1 MTAKFLHSF
10 PARNAFR
17 LVSQNKK
24 FFIVTCILQ
33 LLGIPLIMGSGM
45 LEVYYSERREL
56 THDYSSYNFNYEA
69 YMAIGCF
76 CFGIAVL
83 LGIFF
88 GINAYR
94 EEWDKSKVD
103 MLYSL
108 PLTGKQRFF
117 SDYLGGLGMYVIPY
131 IGAVLLGWIVLFIM
145 TPIVRSVMDSHE
157 IGQLNT
163 IYKYYLLI
171 TIGLF
176 FLMCLYYTISSF
188 VASCC
193 GTLFENIYTN
203 ILLNL
208 LIPGTFAAILAVI
221 TEIIDTMDFEYSW
234 EFIGYTSPIGGL
246 IYLIYLVFEKTSD
259 VYYSYGST
267 YTASAG
273 ELGDLGLVPA
283 YLRWI
288 LIIVVLTV
296 AILIL
301 AWRLYEHRK
310 AEHVG
315 KPFVYIGIYY
325 VILTAITVCILC
337 ILESG
342 IEALIPVL
350 IFSAIVYFI
359 MEVIRKR
366 GFKKFWFSAI
376 CYIITVVVALASM
389 FSISATNAFGRA
401 YYIPALASVTS
412 IKLEFEGN
420 YYDDIGYQLNFKDK
434 EIISKIQDFQKEC
447 NQNRKNHYSTQLE
460 NAIDGYY
467 ELNYNNYNNSY
478 EYYDEYYGEYYGEYY
493 EQVESAEYYDNNY
506 NNTYTYKID
515 PKYIP
520 HISSCATLGITYYT
534 ITGSAIYRTYEL
546 YADEYINLMDM
557 CIGTEVYAEANYNL
571 LKSRL
576 ENTYKQYDNNMS
588 KTYYPSKINF
598 AAAPP
603 NTNDYYRSYE
613 SEQYMQIQLSDVESN
628 LNLLTECYLQ
638 DLKNMTSEDF
648 RTSEIICNIVG
659 LPVRACNQE
668 TYALLQ
674 KWGFEEFSLYQKY
687 YSILGT
693 DTQKLDIRIYAPE
706 TYQTSS
712 LQYPSNTL
720 QAIFVKPDATNIPS
734 YQNTI
739 YSIIDLDT
747 SLQDLMQIARK
758 YYISS
763 EPCYVLVINN
773 SKYMIPSEY
782 SELAEQV
789 INNKQTNHTAS
800 PANQSNIMGIF

>member
-1 MTAKFLHSF
+1 
-10 PARNAFR
+10 
-17 LVSQNKK
+17 
-24 FFIVTCILQ
+24 
-33 LLGIPLIMGSGM
+33 
-45 LEVYYSERREL
+45 
-56 THDYSSYNFNYEA
+56 
-69 YMAIGCF
+69 
-76 CFGIAVL
+76 
-83 LGIFF
+83 
-88 GINAYR
+88 
-94 EEWDKSKVD
+94 
-103 MLYSL
+103 
-108 PLTGKQRFF
+108 
-117 SDYLGGLGMYVIPY
+117 
-131 IGAVLLGWIVLFIM
+131 
-145 TPIVRSVMDSHE
+145 
-157 IGQLNT
+157 
-163 IYKYYLLI
+163 
-171 TIGLF
+171 
-176 FLMCLYYTISSF
+176 
-188 VASCC
+188 
-193 GTLFENIYTN
+193 
-203 ILLNL
+203 
-208 LIPGTFAAILAVI
+208 VI

-246 IYLIYLVFEKTSD
+246 IYLIYLVFEKGID

-267 YTASAG
+267 YTAAGG
-273 ELGDLGLVPA
+273 ELGNLGLVPA

-288 LIIVVLTV
+288 LIIAVLTAAV
-296 AILIL
+296 LIL

-337 ILESG
+337 ILEAG

-412 IKLEFEGN
+412 VKLEFEN
-420 YYDDIGYQLNFKDK
+420 YNNNMDYELNFKDK

-447 NQNRKNHYSTQLE
+447 NQHHKNHYSTQLE
-460 NAIDGYY
+460 NAINGYY
-467 ELNYNNYNNSY
+467 ELSY
-478 EYYDEYYGEYYGEYY
+478 TYHD
-493 EQVESAEYYDNNY
+493 
-506 NNTYTYKID
+506 NTYTYNDYDYID
-515 PKYIP
+515 GEYAYNGEYAISEYDYNTNNSTYTYQVNTKNTPW
-520 HISSCATLGITYYT
+520 ISSCATLGITYYT

-546 YADEYINLMDM
+546 YTDEYINLMDM
-557 CIGTEVYAEANYNL
+557 CIGTDVYAEANYNL

-576 ENTYKQYDNNMS
+576 ENMYKQYDDNMS
-588 KTYYPSKINF
+588 KYYYPSKINF
-598 AAAPP
+598 TVAPP
-603 NTNDYYRSYE
+603 DINDYYRSYE

-628 LNLLTECYLQ
+628 LNLLTEAYQ
-638 DLKNMTSEDF
+638 RDLKNMTSEEF
-648 RTSEIICNIVG
+648 RTSEIICNILG

-720 QAIFVKPDATNIPS
+720 QNIYVKPDATNIPS

-739 YSIIDLDT
+739 YSIVDLDT
-747 SLQDLMQIARK
+747 SLQDLMQVARK
-758 YYISS
+758 HYISS
-763 EPCYVLVINN
+763 EPCYVLLMNN
-773 SKYMIPSEY
+773 SRYMIPPEY

-789 INNKQTNHTAS
+789 MNHKQTNS
-800 PANQSNIMGIF
+800 AN

>member
-1 MTAKFLHSF
+1 
-10 PARNAFR
+10 
-17 LVSQNKK
+17 
-24 FFIVTCILQ
+24 
-33 LLGIPLIMGSGM
+33 
-45 LEVYYSERREL
+45 
-56 THDYSSYNFNYEA
+56 
-69 YMAIGCF
+69 
-76 CFGIAVL
+76 
-83 LGIFF
+83 
-88 GINAYR
+88 
-94 EEWDKSKVD
+94 
-103 MLYSL
+103 
-108 PLTGKQRFF
+108 
-117 SDYLGGLGMYVIPY
+117 
-131 IGAVLLGWIVLFIM
+131 WIVLFIM

-157 IGQLNT
+157 IGELNN

-171 TIGLF
+171 SIGLF
-176 FLMCLYYTISSF
+176 FLMCLYYTISAF

-234 EFIGYTSPIGGL
+234 DFIGYTSPIGGL
-246 IYLIYLVFEKTSD
+246 IYLIYIVFEKGID

-288 LIIVVLTV
+288 LIIAVLTAAV
-296 AILIL
+296 LIL

-412 IKLEFEGN
+412 VKLEFEN
-420 YYDDIGYQLNFKDK
+420 YNNNMDYELNFKDK

-447 NQNRKNHYSTQLE
+447 NQHHKNHYSTQLE
-460 NAIDGYY
+460 NAIEGYY
-467 ELNYNNYNNSY
+467 DLSYSNNYK
-478 EYYDEYYGEYYGEYY
+478 YYDEYNGYYEYY
-493 EQVESAEYYDNNY
+493 EDIESAVYHNYDSEY
-506 NNTYTYKID
+506 NNND
-515 PKYIP
+515 YIYETNTKNRP
-520 HISSCATLGITYYT
+520 YISSCATLDITYYT
-534 ITGSAIYRTYEL
+534 VTGSAIHRIYNL
-546 YADEYINLMDM
+546 YADEYIALMDI
-557 CIGTEVYAEANYNL
+557 CVNTDVYAEANYNL
-571 LKSRL
+571 LKCRL
-576 ENTYKQYDNNMS
+576 EHAYQKYDNDMS
-588 KTYYPSKINF
+588 DPYYPSKINF
-598 AAAPP
+598 SIAPP
-603 NTNDYYRSYE
+603 DINDYYRSYE
-613 SEQYMQIQLSDVESN
+613 SEQYIQIQLSDVEAN
-628 LNLLTECYLQ
+628 LNLLTEAYQ
-638 DLKNMTSEDF
+638 RDLKNMTSEEF
-648 RTSEIICNIVG
+648 RTSEIICNILG

-720 QAIFVKPDATNIPS
+720 QNIYVKPDASNIPS

-739 YSIIDLDT
+739 YSIVDLDT
-747 SLQDLMQIARK
+747 SLQDLMQVARK
-758 YYISS
+758 HYISS
-763 EPCYVLVINN
+763 EPCYVLLMNN
-773 SKYMIPSEY
+773 SRYMIPPEY

-789 INNKQTNHTAS
+789 MNHKQTNS
-800 PANQSNIMGIF
+800 AN

>member
-1 MTAKFLHSF
+1 MTARFLHSF

-17 LVSQNKK
+17 LVNQNKK

-76 CFGIAVL
+76 CLGIAVL

-108 PLTGKQRFF
+108 PLTNKQRFF
-117 SDYLGGLGMYVIPY
+117 SNYLGGLGMYVIPY
-131 IGAVLLGWIVLFIM
+131 IGAVLLGWIVIFIM
-145 TPIVRSVMDSHE
+145 TPLVRSVIDSNSVNE
-157 IGQLNT
+157 LNM

-176 FLMCLYYTISSF
+176 FLMCLYYTISALI
-188 VASCC
+188 ASCC

-208 LIPGTFAAILAVI
+208 LIPGTFAACLVVI
-221 TEIIDTMDFEYSW
+221 TEIIDTMDFEHSW
-234 EFIGYTSPIGGL
+234 NFIGYTSPIGGL
-246 IYLIYLVFEKTSD
+246 IYLVYLVFGKGVD

-267 YTASAG
+267 YTATAG

-296 AILIL
+296 AVFIL

-315 KPFVYIGIYY
+315 RPFVYIGIYY

-337 ILESG
+337 ILEAG

-412 IKLEFEGN
+412 VKLEFEN
-420 YYDDIGYQLNFKDK
+420 YNNNMNYELNFKDK

-447 NQNRKNHYSTQLE
+447 NQHHKNHYSTQLE

-467 ELNYNNYNNSY
+467 DLNYSNNYK
-478 EYYDEYYGEYYGEYY
+478 YYDEYNGYYEYY
-493 EQVESAEYYDNNY
+493 EDIESAVHYNYDSGY
-506 NNTYTYKID
+506 NNND
-515 PKYIP
+515 YIYETNTKNRP
-520 HISSCATLGITYYT
+520 YISSCATLGITYYT
-534 ITGSAIYRTYEL
+534 MTGSAIYRTYAL

-576 ENTYKQYDNNMS
+576 ENIYQQYDNTMS
-588 KTYYPSKINF
+588 EPYYPSKINF
-598 AAAPP
+598 TAAPP
-603 NTNDYYRSYE
+603 NIIDYYRSYE
-613 SEQYMQIQLSDVESN
+613 SEQYIQIQLSDVESN
-628 LNLLTECYLQ
+628 LNLLTEAYQ
-638 DLKNMTSEDF
+638 RDLKNMTSEEF
-648 RTSEIICNIVG
+648 RTSEIICNILG

-720 QAIFVKPDATNIPS
+720 QNIYVKPDASNIPS
-734 YQNTI
+734 YENTI
-739 YSIIDLDT
+739 YSIVDLDT
-747 SLQDLMQIARK
+747 SLQDLMQVARK
-758 YYISS
+758 HYISS
-763 EPCYVLVINN
+763 KPCYVLVINN
-773 SKYMIPSEY
+773 SKYIIPLEY

-789 INNKQTNHTAS
+789 INHKQTNSAS
-800 PANQSNIMGIF
+800 QSNITDIS

>member
-17 LVSQNKK
+17 LVNQNKK

-33 LLGIPLIMGSGM
+33 LLGIPLIVGSGM
-45 LEVYYSERREL
+45 LEMYYSARREL
-56 THDYSSYNFNYEA
+56 TQGYSGYYFHSEA
-69 YMAIGCF
+69 YMMIGYLCL
-76 CFGIAVL
+76 GISVL

-108 PLTGKQRFF
+108 PLTGRQRFF

-131 IGAVLLGWIVLFIM
+131 IGAVLLGWIVTFIM
-145 TPIVRSVMDSHE
+145 TPVVRSVMDSNSVNE
-157 IGQLNT
+157 LNML
-163 IYKYYLLI
+163 YKYYLLI

-176 FLMCLYYTISSF
+176 FLMCLYYTISAL

-234 EFIGYTSPIGGL
+234 DFIGYTSPIGGL
-246 IYLIYLVFEKTSD
+246 IYLIYLVFNKGID

-296 AILIL
+296 AVLIL

-412 IKLEFEGN
+412 VKLEFEN
-420 YYDDIGYQLNFKDK
+420 HYSDNMGYELNFKDK

-447 NQNRKNHYSTQLE
+447 NQHHKNHYSKQLE

-467 ELNYNNYNNSY
+467 DLNYSNNYK
-478 EYYDEYYGEYYGEYY
+478 YYDEYNGYYEYY
-493 EQVESAEYYDNNY
+493 EDIESAVYHDSEY
-506 NNTYTYKID
+506 NNNDYTYETNTKNM
-515 PKYIP
+515 PY
-520 HISSCATLGITYYT
+520 ISSCATLGITYYT

-557 CIGTEVYAEANYNL
+557 CIGTDVYAEANYNL

-576 ENTYKQYDNNMS
+576 ENTYQQYDNTMS
-588 KTYYPSKINF
+588 KYYYPSKINF
-598 AAAPP
+598 TAAPP
-603 NTNDYYRSYE
+603 NNTSYYRSYE
-613 SEQYMQIQLSDVESN
+613 SEQYIQIQLSDVESN
-628 LNLLTECYLQ
+628 LNLLTEAYQ
-638 DLKNMTSEDF
+638 RDLKNMTSEDF
-648 RTSEIICNIVG
+648 RTSEVICNIVG

-674 KWGFEEFSLYQKY
+674 KWGLEEFNLYQSY
-687 YSILGT
+687 YSVLNAYSN
-693 DTQKLDIRIYAPE
+693 QEVLDIRIYAPE
-706 TYQTSS
+706 TYITSS

-720 QAIFVKPDATNIPS
+720 QNIYVKPDATNIPG
-734 YQNTI
+734 YQDRVS
-739 YSIIDLDT
+739 SIFDIDT
-747 SLQDLMQIARK
+747 SLYNLMQVARK

-763 EPCYVLVINN
+763 EPCYMLVINN
-773 SKYMIPSEY
+773 SKYIIPPEY

-789 INNKQTNHTAS
+789 IANGDYANYKNNTAMTD
-800 PANQSNIMGIF
+800 NQSYQYY

>member
-1 MTAKFLHSF
+1 
-10 PARNAFR
+10 
-17 LVSQNKK
+17 
-24 FFIVTCILQ
+24 
-33 LLGIPLIMGSGM
+33 
-45 LEVYYSERREL
+45 
-56 THDYSSYNFNYEA
+56 
-69 YMAIGCF
+69 
-76 CFGIAVL
+76 
-83 LGIFF
+83 
-88 GINAYR
+88 
-94 EEWDKSKVD
+94 
-103 MLYSL
+103 
-108 PLTGKQRFF
+108 
-117 SDYLGGLGMYVIPY
+117 
-131 IGAVLLGWIVLFIM
+131 
-145 TPIVRSVMDSHE
+145 
-157 IGQLNT
+157 
-163 IYKYYLLI
+163 
-171 TIGLF
+171 
-176 FLMCLYYTISSF
+176 
-188 VASCC
+188 
-193 GTLFENIYTN
+193 
-203 ILLNL
+203 
-208 LIPGTFAAILAVI
+208 
-221 TEIIDTMDFEYSW
+221 
-234 EFIGYTSPIGGL
+234 
-246 IYLIYLVFEKTSD
+246 
-259 VYYSYGST
+259 
-267 YTASAG
+267 
-273 ELGDLGLVPA
+273 
-283 YLRWI
+283 
-288 LIIVVLTV
+288 
-296 AILIL
+296 
-301 AWRLYEHRK
+301 
-310 AEHVG
+310 
-315 KPFVYIGIYY
+315 
-325 VILTAITVCILC
+325 
-337 ILESG
+337 
-342 IEALIPVL
+342 
-350 IFSAIVYFI
+350 
-359 MEVIRKR
+359 
-366 GFKKFWFSAI
+366 
-376 CYIITVVVALASM
+376 
-389 FSISATNAFGRA
+389 
-401 YYIPALASVTS
+401 
-412 IKLEFEGN
+412 
-420 YYDDIGYQLNFKDK
+420 
-434 EIISKIQDFQKEC
+434 
-447 NQNRKNHYSTQLE
+447 
-460 NAIDGYY
+460 DGYY

-598 AAAPP
+598 EAAPP
-603 NTNDYYRSYE
+603 NINEYRRRSYE
-613 SEQYMQIQLSDVESN
+613 SEQYIQIQLSDVESN
-628 LNLLTECYLQ
+628 LNLLTEAYQ
-638 DLKNMTSEDF
+638 RDLKNMTSEDF